1 MDSLGLVPL
10 KTVRTDHIVYSCRSH
25 PPIMNCPLKGRFI
38 YWGFVIPA
46 LVNRRFKR
54 RLFTITACNVV

>member
-1 MDSLGLVPL
+1 
-10 KTVRTDHIVYSCRSH
+10 
-25 PPIMNCPLKGRFI
+25 MNCPLKGRFI